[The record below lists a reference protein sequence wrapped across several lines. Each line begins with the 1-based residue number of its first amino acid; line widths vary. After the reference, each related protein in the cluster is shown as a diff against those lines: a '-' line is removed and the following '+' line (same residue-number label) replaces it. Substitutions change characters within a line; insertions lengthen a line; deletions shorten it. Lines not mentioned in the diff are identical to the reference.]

1 MPTYHDETLQQRY
14 AREHQQ
20 YLALCG
26 SMTAE
31 QVADL
36 QLQLNNALAHE
47 AALHLRLN
55 AADQRND
62 ELLGLLR
69 ECAPL
74 VKTKERWI
82 GVKPLEQRVDE
93 AINPATEGARYDPLH
108 SQA

>member
-1 MPTYHDETLQQRY
+1 MPAHHDETLQQRY
-14 AREHQQ
+14 AREHQE
-20 YLALCG
+20 YLTLCK

-36 QLQLNNALAHE
+36 QLQLNNAMARE
-47 AALHLRLN
+47 AVLQQRLN

-62 ELLGLLR
+62 ELLGFLR

-93 AINPATEGARYDPLH
+93 AINPATEGAGH
-108 SQA
+108 E